1 MKPKLHLAFFIA
13 LFFSVTNSYG
23 QLTSIFNK
31 KDDSTAFVKMPI
43 IGFGVLAHK
52 TTYMQEIPIRPIT
65 GGFSYGGGDNWVG
78 IGYGINIDYR
88 FHKYFAFHFDGTHYK
103 LKAPIA
109 FSGQES
115 ILLTRFVYDNTGYPT
130 SNMRVGPFE
139 EDYNYH
145 RNTTALRFGL
155 KGYFLNKK
163 SFDLWYGAY
172 YSVFAWSI
180 NMLNEEKNKTL
191 GNTSGTVS
199 YYGLFNIGIDLWDK
213 NRSSGVTIF
222 FESGGAPLTGDYTI
236 EDCIIT
242 GWNFND
248 GGTHV
253 MGTYRLGVFVNFS
266 VKKKQD

>member
-1 MKPKLHLAFFIA
+1 MKQKLHIAFFMA
-13 LFFSVTNSYG
+13 LLFAVTNSYG
-23 QLTSIFNK
+23 QLSPIFNK
-31 KDDSTAFVKMPI
+31 KGVSPAFVKMPI
-43 IGFGVLAHK
+43 IGFGVLAHSGK
-52 TTYMQEIPIRPIT
+52 FMGEIPMRPVN
-65 GGFSYGGGDNWVG
+65 GGFTTSGGENWVG

-88 FHKYFAFHFDGTHYK
+88 FHKNFAIHFDATHYE
-103 LKAPIA
+103 LKTPIA
-109 FSGQES
+109 YSGQES
-115 ILLTRFVYDNTGYPT
+115 VLPGYFILDNNSYDFD
-130 SNMRVGPFE
+130 MRVGPFE

-145 RNTTALRFGL
+145 RNTTSLRFGL

-180 NMLNEEKNKTL
+180 NLLNEEKNKTL

-213 NRSSGVTIF
+213 NRRSGVTIF
-222 FESGGAPLTGDYTI
+222 FESGGAPLTKPYKI

-253 MGTYRLGVFVNFS
+253 MGTYRFGVFVNFS
-266 VKKKQD
+266 AIKKQD